1 MYMALMN
8 FLRFVIKIESD
19 AALRK
24 KRWDT
29 QAKKD
34 KIEGIKM
41 RTKFIYI
48 YQSMKEQYD
57 KEQ

>member
-19 AALRK
+19 APLRK

-34 KIEGIKM
+34 TIEGIKM

-57 KEQ
+57 QEQ